1 MQQNT
6 KYRYF
11 LKLAY
16 NGANYSGW
24 QIQSNAPSI
33 QETVNSAISTILQ
46 VDINVVGCG
55 RTDTGVHAKEFYAH
69 FDLNTDISSNRK
81 EIIKR
86 LNHFLPKDISIFDII
101 PINKEAHARF
111 DAVSRSYQYII
122 SNRKDPFYKDFSYYV
137 HNNLNIDIMNK
148 TASLLLDYTDFTSFS
163 KLHTQ
168 VKTNNCKIMKA
179 YWEEIDHLLIFSI
192 TADRFL
198 RNMVRA
204 IVGTLLDV
212 GRGKKS
218 IEEFKKII
226 ESKNRSNA
234 GYSVPPQGLFLTNIE
249 YPTNIFPT
257 IHS

>member
-6 KYRYF
+6 RYRYF

-16 NGANYSGW
+16 NGANYHGW
-24 QIQSNAPSI
+24 QIQSNAQSV
-33 QETVNSAISTILQ
+33 QETINSAISTILR

-81 EIIKR
+81 EIIRR
-86 LNHFLPKDISIFDII
+86 LNLFLPKNISIFDII
-101 PINKEAHARF
+101 PVDIKAHTRF

-122 SNRKDPFYKDFSYYV
+122 SKRKDPFYQDFSYYV
-137 HNNLNIDIMNK
+137 HDNLNIDIINK
-148 TASLLLDYTDFTSFS
+148 AAGLLLDYTDFTSFS

-168 VKTNNCKIMKA
+168 VRTNNCKIMKA
-179 YWEEIDHLLIFSI
+179 YWEEKGHLLIFNI

-218 IEEFKKII
+218 IDDFKNII

-234 GYSVPPQGLFLTNIE
+234 GYSVPAKGLFLTRIQ
-249 YPTNIFPT
+249 YPEGMV
-257 IHS
+257 SQ